1 METIISIYENNLIH
15 VAIQHDKPIS
25 IKKINDIKNTHFKN
39 DLAIMYFPPI
49 SKYIDNAYCYH
60 LFINNPNNYLLQ
72 DLDLIKPIEV
82 SIFENSRLTLFYN
95 YADENKL

>member
-82 SIFENSRLTLFYN
+82 SIFENSRLTFFYN